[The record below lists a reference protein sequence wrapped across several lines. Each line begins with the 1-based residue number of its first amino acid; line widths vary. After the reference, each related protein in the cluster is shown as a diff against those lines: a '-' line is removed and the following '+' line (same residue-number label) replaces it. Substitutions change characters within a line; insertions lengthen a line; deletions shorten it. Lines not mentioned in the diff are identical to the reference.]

1 MNTYD
6 NFELVSITLYI
17 FSLFVRAVNFEMA
30 SKRLAKKLEINMKF
44 MGDFEP
50 KRAKRNE
57 SKSIYNAAGRIRRTQ
72 LWLSVIVWI
81 IGVLVAISH
90 VASAWV
96 SNVAT
101 NAVKIAMTS
110 SMKFQLMARLNQKP
124 FTIRIL
130 AKRNYNSHF
139 FHSIPKNL
147 RKFLCLKLKKEK
159 EKSRKFNHE
168 NSQIYIFC
176 SVESVS
182 NEYY

>member
-72 LWLSVIVWI
+72 QDVCDCLNNRCVGCHFPCGQCMSFKCGHKCRQNRDDFINE
-81 IGVLVAISH
+81 ISIDGQTK
-90 VASAWV
+90 S
-96 SNVAT
+96 
-101 NAVKIAMTS
+101 K
-110 SMKFQLMARLNQKP
+110 
-124 FTIRIL
+124 TI
-130 AKRNYNSHF
+130 YNPNF
-139 FHSIPKNL
+139 GEK
-147 RKFLCLKLKKEK
+147 KL
-159 EKSRKFNHE
+159 
-168 NSQIYIFC
+168 
-176 SVESVS
+176 
-182 NEYY
+182 